1 MLYTDLVS
9 HSTQDEFSHIAPYRI
24 FSFDIECCAEEG
36 GFPEPEKDALPRDK
50 NTMAI
55 AVTSPTLLQINCT
68 APLLSSIASA
78 VESFVQCRHSRHRRG
93 DGCFVGVKNG
103 TGLEMTYCIE
113 SDGGVNH
120 TLMSASERAR
130 QAMQWDEL
138 LFEDMVEVEV
148 ESTLRY
154 MEVLRHLGRDVPEL
168 SRSLCHIIASGMFN
182 GIFEIVVHDM
192 PRDQAMRDVDQL
204 RDFYTAG
211 WLKVMG
217 Q

>member
-1 MLYTDLVS
+1 MARES
-9 HSTQDEFSHIAPYRI
+9 N
-24 FSFDIECCAEEG
+24 
-36 GFPEPEKDALPRDK
+36 PEPEKDALPRDK

-120 TLMSASERAR
+120 TLLSASERAR

-148 ESTLRY
+148 AGPAPRRLAGDARRLAAPAALRRHPVFVA
-154 MEVLRHLGRDVPEL
+154 EEGRGALPRHGSLRLAEDAVVSSRGRCAT
-168 SRSLCHIIASGMFN
+168 RA
-182 GIFEIVVHDM
+182 
-192 PRDQAMRDVDQL
+192 
-204 RDFYTAG
+204 
-211 WLKVMG
+211 
-217 Q
+217 